1 MKMETP
7 RDRII
12 RAYPTIADVGNAL
25 KAEKRTMLLDRKT
38 ALFTER
44 WPTVWELN
52 DIYGD
57 GGLRQRF
64 AENCV
69 SLAFYMKESTKPNDE
84 VRRVHGD
91 NFLLACRNVEVSTVV
106 CFFAEYQAKDTYG
119 TKFDY
124 PSLAKEFKSYCA
136 EWQAAKNRLIGQL
149 EQQRQE
155 RQSDEWRKGGVGR
168 ISMLDYMKD
177 LRYQGIDIMRSA
189 LWPRLV
195 VIGGVKFADGNPQ
208 LEAELRRICD
218 ECPVPVS
225 EEATKAYLAKTDT
238 SREVAERR
246 ATLPDNLLSQQ
257 ERQSKAEAAQRAYEE
272 RNKPFE

>member
-38 ALFTER
+38 ALYTER

-52 DIYGD
+52 GIYGD
-57 GGLRQRF
+57 SGLRQRF

-69 SLAFYMKESTKPNDE
+69 SLAFYMKESTKPNGE

-124 PSLAKEFKSYCA
+124 PSLAKEFKNYCA

-149 EQQRQE
+149 EQLEQQRQ
-155 RQSDEWRKGGVGR
+155 SAEWRKGGTGR
-168 ISMLDYMKD
+168 VSMLDYMRG
-177 LRYQGIDIMRSA
+177 LRRKGIDIRRSA
-189 LWPRLV
+189 FWPREIFV
-195 VIGGVKFADGNPQ
+195 GGVKISDGDPQ
-208 LEAELRRICD
+208 LEAELKRICD
-218 ECPVPVS
+218 ECSMPIS
-225 EEATKAYLAKTDT
+225 EEATKAYLAKMDT

-246 ATLPDNLLSQQ
+246 STLPDNLLTQQ
-257 ERQSKAEAAQRAYEE
+257 ERQAKADAAQKAYEE
-272 RNKPFE
+272 QNRPFE